1 MPFRDQ
7 RKNPFCMR
15 NHFYNINVTR
25 LNIQTNVGKSFLRTD
40 FVEML
45 CISYKCPFRE
55 MPDAKYNNFDK
66 PILSEANL
74 D

>member
-25 LNIQTNVGKSFLRTD
+25 LNIQTLTD

-55 MPDAKYNNFDK
+55 MPDAKYNNYDN
-66 PILSEANL
+66 PIYSDLYKLFSK
-74 D
+74 